1 MRRADLAFAAMAS
14 VPTTDIDVPLPG
26 GGLLRA
32 ALALPDAAGPRPSVI
47 VLHEAFGLN
56 DDMRRITARIA
67 AGGYVAI
74 APDLYSAPGGP
85 LCLSR
90 VLADGFIRG
99 AGTTTTAHIEAARS
113 HVEALDQADP
123 ERTAVIGFCLGG
135 GFALAF
141 AVGRNLR
148 AAAVNYGP
156 VRAKSKQDLDGVCPV
171 VASYGSLDRV
181 MRGEPAKLERYLT
194 ELGVAHDVK
203 TYDGVGHSFL
213 SYDNVPGW
221 MQRIPSPMRVGYDE
235 TAAEDAWRRIF
246 AFFMEHV
253 G

>member
-1 MRRADLAFAAMAS
+1 MAR
-14 VPTTDIDVPLPG
+14 VPTTDVQVPLRDG
-26 GGLLRA
+26 GTLRA

-56 DDMRRITARIA
+56 DDMRRITGRIA
-67 AGGYVAI
+67 AAGYVAV
-74 APDLYSAPGGP
+74 APDLFSAPGGP
-85 LCLSR
+85 RCLSR
-90 VLADGFIRG
+90 VLADGFLRG
-99 AGTTTTAHIEAARS
+99 AGTTTTAHIEAARAYA
-113 HVEALDQADP
+113 EGLDQADS
-123 ERTAVIGFCLGG
+123 ERTAIIGFCMGG

-156 VRAKSKQDLDGVCPV
+156 VRAKGKQDLEGVCPV

-181 MRGEPAKLERYLT
+181 MRNEPAKLERYLT
-194 ELGVAHDVK
+194 ELGVPHDVK
-203 TYDGVGHSFL
+203 TYEGVGHSFL

-221 MQRIPSPMRVGYDE
+221 MQRIPSPMQVGYDE

-246 AFFMEHV
+246 AFFMEHL